1 MDFSHSRSGPAQSWL
16 LDLML
21 GPVRW
26 QLLRSGF
33 ELQVF
38 DYLPEPKTAPELADS
53 LGFKAEKVA
62 VLLDALTSLG
72 FLQKTHGQYRLVESL
87 RPFLISDSPQS
98 MREMLLHL
106 ARVKHCDMDDMLNV
120 LKTGESEHV
129 SADFARPE
137 FWDRAVGNLRS
148 FHASCSNR
156 VALQLLKSLPEW
168 GQVRSILDLGAGS
181 ENLAVSLAEGHPDL
195 KVRVFDLEPCAS
207 RIRSAISS
215 RYSQQITVVAG
226 DYNHDPLPQHSDLIW
241 ASMSLYYAKDLEL
254 LLTELRDSL
263 NEQGMLVC
271 LHEGLTAERTQ
282 PEHHVVGRFVPA
294 LNGIDVSFNHGDIA
308 AAMTQAGFTR
318 VLSRGINTLYGPMDL
333 DIGYR

>member
-1 MDFSHSRSGPAQSWL
+1 MELNHFRSGPAQSWL

-33 ELQVF
+33 ELRIF
-38 DYLPEPKTAPELADS
+38 DCLAAPKTASQLAENLD
-53 LGFKAEKVA
+53 FKAEKVT
-62 VLLDALTSLG
+62 VLLDALTGLG
-72 FLQKTHGQYRLVESL
+72 VLEKARGKYRLLETL
-87 RPFLISDSPQS
+87 EPFLISDSRQS

-106 ARVKHCDMDDMLNV
+106 ARVKHCDMDDILNV

-156 VALQLLKSLPEW
+156 VALQLLQSLPEW
-168 GQVRSILDLGAGS
+168 ERITSVLDLGAGS
-181 ENLAVSLAEGHPDL
+181 ENLAVSLAEEHPHL
-195 KVRVFDLEPCAS
+195 KIRVFDLEPCAS
-207 RIRSAISS
+207 RIRSAISPL
-215 RYSQQITVVAG
+215 YSQQIAVVAG
-226 DYNHDPLPQHSDLIW
+226 DYNHDPLPQHTDLIW
-241 ASMSLYYAKDLEL
+241 ASMSLYYAKDLTL
-254 LLTELRDSL
+254 LLSELRDSL

-271 LHEGLTAERTQ
+271 LHEGLTAERTE

-294 LNGIDVSFNHGDIA
+294 LNGVDVSFNHGDIA
-308 AAMTQAGFTR
+308 KAMTRAGFTR
-318 VLSRGINTLYGPMDL
+318 VLSRSIDTLYGPMEL
-333 DIGYR
+333 DIGYK